1 MVRTAR
7 HRKLAPGEALFT
19 EGEPA
24 SHVAAPGCPSRSYDR
39 SVEVAGTEAVVAFE
53 HSTPDVRGS
62 GVTEDR
68 SFVDWG
74 WIVDNLDDIWAR
86 TVDHVVLTVLAV
98 AIGFAISFAL
108 SLAIRRQRRLQG
120 PVVALAGILY
130 SIPSLA
136 LFALLIPFTGIQSVL
151 TAEIALVSYTVLILV
166 RNILAGFDAVPPDVL
181 EAARGIGFTSWQRL
195 WRVEL
200 PIALPVIVAG
210 LRIATV
216 TTVGLVTVTALIG
229 LGGLGDLI
237 VNVGLARFFFTAV
250 LVGSVGA
257 VALAVL
263 ADRGFVLLQRRLTPW
278 TARRAAAT

>member
-1 MVRTAR
+1 MTAAQP
-7 HRKLAPGEALFT
+7 L
-19 EGEPA
+19 
-24 SHVAAPGCPSRSYDR
+24 
-39 SVEVAGTEAVVAFE
+39 
-53 HSTPDVRGS
+53 
-62 GVTEDR
+62 
-68 SFVDWG
+68 VDWG
-74 WIVDNLDDIWAR
+74 WVVGNLDDIWAR
-86 TVDHVVLTVLAV
+86 VVDHVMLTVLAV

-108 SLAIRRQRRLQG
+108 ALAIRRQRRLHG
-120 PVVALAGILY
+120 PVIAVAGVLY

-136 LFALLIPFTGIQSVL
+136 LFALLIPLTGIQSVL
-151 TAEIALVSYTVLILV
+151 TAEIALVGYTILILV
-166 RNILAGFDAVPPDVL
+166 RNIVAGFDAVPPDVL
-181 EAARGIGFTSWQRL
+181 EAARGMGFTAGQRL

-200 PIALPVIVAG
+200 PIAMPVIVAG

-257 VALAVL
+257 VVLAVL

-278 TARRAAAT
+278 AARRAAGS